1 MIEPAQPVTVLRGG
15 RVFTAAPAGWTE
27 AVAYRGARIEAVGTL
42 SDLLDRFPDARQI
55 DVGGRTVLPGLI
67 DAHNHFLATGESLA
81 AVDARY
87 PGMASI
93 EDLVQ
98 ALASAA
104 TTAAPG
110 AWVTAFG
117 FDDAKYEAAL
127 TRWDLDRAAAD
138 RPIGVYHV
146 SGHHVVVNSR
156 AAGGPRPRRDDA
168 GPTGR
173 PARP

>member
-1 MIEPAQPVTVLRGG
+1 MVRGG
-15 RVFTAAPAGWTE
+15 RVFTASPAGWTE

-42 SDLLDRFPDARQI
+42 TDLLDRFPDARQI

-87 PGMASI
+87 PGVATV

-104 TTAAPG
+104 TTAPPG

-127 TRWDLDRAAAD
+127 TRWDLDRAAVRPAD
-138 RPIGVYHV
+138 RRL
-146 SGHHVVVNSR
+146 SR
-156 AAGGPRPRRDDA
+156 LGSSRRRELARAGGARAGRGNA
-168 GPTGR
+168 GPSGR